1 MSTRRKSKL
10 TASLCVLAILYVP
23 VHAAAEEVGADD
35 LTRGRV
41 TQLAEGQAAPFRGVL
56 LSQNAAASLFG
67 DLKFSQEE
75 CQLRLDKEL
84 QLNTL
89 TLQAQIDVFALRL
102 QIEEDRLQS
111 LMAIKN
117 ERIEFLEKNWSPPV
131 WYESGEFW
139 LATGVI
145 TGIAV
150 TVAAGYALGQA
161 SQ

>member
-1 MSTRRKSKL
+1 MSTRRRSKL
-10 TASLCVLAILYVP
+10 TACFCVLATLYLP
-23 VHAAAEEVGADD
+23 VRAVAEEVVAGD
-35 LTRGRV
+35 LTQGRV
-41 TQLAEGQAAPFRGVL
+41 TQLAEGQVAPFSGVL

-89 TLQAQIDVFALRL
+89 TLQTQIDALALRL

-117 ERIEFLEKNWSPPV
+117 ERIGYLEKNWTPAA

-139 LATGVI
+139 FATGVI